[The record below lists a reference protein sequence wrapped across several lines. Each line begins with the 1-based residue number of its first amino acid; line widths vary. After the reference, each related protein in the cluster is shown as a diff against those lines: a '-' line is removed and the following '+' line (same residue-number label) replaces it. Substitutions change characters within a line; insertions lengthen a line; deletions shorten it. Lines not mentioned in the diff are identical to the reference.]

1 MPIIG
6 GLIAAV
12 LFVVLM
18 VAILAWEDHDKRTR
32 EQQGLPP
39 KKYHDIT
46 DHEVTTVYS
55 IRNTKD

>member
-1 MPIIG
+1 MFA
-6 GLIAAV
+6 GLIAAAV
-12 LFVVLM
+12 SVVVL
-18 VAILAWEDHDKRTR
+18 VAFFAWEDHDKRKR
-32 EQQGLPP
+32 EEAGLPP